1 MRHARPVSIASVR
14 SGHGGIRAGTMGG
27 RRKKSMCIM
36 PRMRSIPEAHEWL
49 KEQDPGTK
57 ITKGLLR
64 KLVNDGV
71 IPHMMMG
78 RKLLID
84 LNTLLEY
91 LNAWMTEK
99 TTQQTEAGLLERERP
114 QSALERHNPQGGAYG
129 QIRRLG

>member
-1 MRHARPVSIASVR
+1 
-14 SGHGGIRAGTMGG
+14 
-27 RRKKSMCIM
+27 MCTM

-57 ITKGLLR
+57 VTKGLLR
-64 KLVNDGV
+64 NLVRDGV

-78 RKLLID
+78 HKLLID
-84 LNTLLEY
+84 LNTLPDY

-99 TTQQTEAGLLERERP
+99 TTQKTVTGILEGERP